1 MANRALSVRLY
12 GKHIGLLHQDEN
24 GKMGF
29 QYAPGVTSTLTLSM
43 PVKEEPYSQEVC
55 EAYFGGLL
63 PEGES
68 ARLAI
73 GKRFGIN
80 SKNTFSLLKVIGQD
94 CAGAVSLHEVAEPES
109 ATDLLPL
116 SGRILDEKELAVHIK
131 DLPTKPLFL
140 GLDGLRLSLA
150 GVQDKAAVCLLE
162 NEVALPKDGCP
173 TTHIL
178 KPEIHLLKNTV
189 QNEYFCLRIAQKLGF
204 DVPNVEMRRANGVP
218 YLLIER
224 YDRERVGDKLRRI
237 HQEDFCQALGIT
249 TTYKY
254 QKEGGPGFQ
263 QCFELLKQ
271 TSQPAKAR
279 IRLAEIAIFNYLVGN
294 TDAHGKNFSLL
305 YKANGG
311 IILAPFYDILCT
323 QAYSGLTKSM
333 AMEIGGEHQISNIR
347 AEHWKNFSKVI
358 GFTYPRIK
366 TMIKDQLERLVEA
379 AESERELMRSGDFDA
394 RTLDK
399 MILLFKKQVFDAT
412 KRLELNKASQ
422 SQKNLTAKP
431 KKSAIDEA

>member
-1 MANRALSVRLY
+1 MEDRQLSVRLY
-12 GKHIGLLHQDEN
+12 GKHVGLLSQDPN
-24 GKMGF
+24 GKMSF
-29 QYAPGVTSTLTLSM
+29 QYAPDAKTALTLSM
-43 PVKEEPYSQEVC
+43 PIREEPYPQEVC

-63 PEGES
+63 PEGEP

-73 GKRFGIN
+73 GKSFGIN
-80 SKNTFSLLKVIGQD
+80 SKNTFSLLKVIGHD
-94 CAGAVSLHEVAEPES
+94 CAGAVSLHDVDEPES
-109 ATDLLPL
+109 ETDLLPL
-116 SGRILDEKELAVHIK
+116 TGRILAEKELALHIRE
-131 DLPTKPLFL
+131 LPTKPLFI

-150 GVQDKAAVCLLE
+150 GVQDKAAVCLIE
-162 NEVALPKDGCP
+162 DEIALPKEGSP

-178 KPEIHLLKNTV
+178 KPAINLLESTV
-189 QNEYFCLRIAQKLGF
+189 QNEYLCLRIAKKLDF

-271 TSQPAKAR
+271 TSQPAKGR
-279 IRLAEIAIFNYLVGN
+279 TRLAEMAVFNHLVGN

-305 YKANGG
+305 YKTNGG
-311 IILAPFYDILCT
+311 IVLAPFYDILCT

-333 AMEIGGEHQISNIR
+333 AMDIGGEYQISNIR
-347 AEHWKNFSKVI
+347 AEHWKNFSKAI

-366 TMIKDQLERLVEA
+366 TIIKDQIELLVKIAEA
-379 AESERELMRSGDFDA
+379 ERELLRAGDFDT
-394 RTLDK
+394 RVLDK
-399 MILLFKKQVFDAT
+399 MILFFKRQVFDTT
-412 KRLELNKASQ
+412 KRLELNKASK
-422 SQKNLTAKP
+422 SQNKLSSKSKKP
-431 KKSAIDEA
+431 TIDEA